1 MSNQEE
7 QQMTE
12 IENET
17 KPKIMTGYIHYG
29 ESDDLTKLFDILNE
43 FKNNNGLKYSHQS
56 KAQMVFFNIS
66 TEHLEALSKVRP
78 FKISKFKTTTEYK
91 CDEKT
96 STELMSQKDSF
107 LRMIWNGETGIV
119 SFLSRT
125 PSRVHGNLVRRI
137 FRDSGVEFQQKS
149 YSVQRNFDRDRNV
162 KRYAQTQGQYQGQ
175 DQGQD
180 QRQDQGQD
188 QRQDQGQDQRQDQ
201 RQGQDQGQDQDRV
214 QTADSAH
221 EGFQR
226 VEKKYRK
233 PRTYPN
239 HSSSSSSAPATH
251 STHSTYSTHS
261 TRPASKVVKEA
272 ETKPKFRGGKP
283 SQTSNK
289 TNV

>member
-7 QQMTE
+7 QMVVTE
-12 IENET
+12 TVTET

-29 ESDDLTKLFDILNE
+29 ESDDLTKLFDILKE

-66 TEHLEALSKVRP
+66 TEHLDALSKVRP

-91 CDEKT
+91 CDENT
-96 STELMSQKDSF
+96 SLVLMGQKDSF
-107 LRMIWNGETGIV
+107 LRMIWNGETETV

-137 FRDSGVEFQQKS
+137 FRDSGVEFQQNS
-149 YSVQRNFDRDRNV
+149 YSVQRNFDREGNGRD
-162 KRYAQTQGQYQGQ
+162 Q
-175 DQGQD
+175 DQGQ
-180 QRQDQGQD
+180 G
-188 QRQDQGQDQRQDQ
+188 
-201 RQGQDQGQDQDRV
+201 QGQDQDQDHD
-214 QTADSAH
+214 QTAESTH

-226 VEKKYRK
+226 VEKKFRK

-239 HSSSSSSAPATH
+239 HSSTTH
-251 STHSTYSTHS
+251 SNHPT
-261 TRPASKVVKEA
+261 SKVVKETD
-272 ETKPKFRGGKP
+272 TKPKFRGGRT
-283 SQTSNK
+283 SQIPR